1 MSPEKKTAA
10 APESSGSSVV
20 PVEVD
25 STATTRSVVL
35 PLALLQDPEVQWVV
49 VEKTFLNPET
59 ALFFNFYNKTNKK

>member
-1 MSPEKKTAA
+1 MRVMSPEKKTAA

-35 PLALLQDPEVQWVV
+35 PLALLQDPEVQ
-49 VEKTFLNPET
+49 
-59 ALFFNFYNKTNKK
+59 